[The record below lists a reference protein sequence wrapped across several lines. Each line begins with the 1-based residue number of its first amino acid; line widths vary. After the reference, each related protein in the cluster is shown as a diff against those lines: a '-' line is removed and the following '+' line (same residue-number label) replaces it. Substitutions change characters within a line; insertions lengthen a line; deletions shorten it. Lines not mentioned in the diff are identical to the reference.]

1 MKKNLGIVLLIIGVI
16 LLVLGMQEFGA
27 FGSSVSR
34 ALGRGPSERALF
46 LLIGGGACTAFGMMQ
61 VFRK

>member
-1 MKKNLGIVLLIIGVI
+1 MKKNLGIVLLVIGVI
-16 LLVLGMQEFGA
+16 LLVLGMQELGT
-27 FGSSVSR
+27 FGSSISR

-46 LLIGGGACTAFGMMQ
+46 LLISGGACTAFGIMQ

>member
-1 MKKNLGIVLLIIGVI
+1 MKKNLGIVLLVIGVM

-27 FGSSVSR
+27 FGSSISR

-46 LLIGGGACTAFGMMQ
+46 LLIGGGACAAFGIMQ